1 MPTASTAARR
11 RLAIAA
17 LLIATPAFAQSGDA
31 SADASKPAT
40 TGDPAPAVGGHAA
53 TEAPAGVVPLADYT
67 GDFWTRSAV
76 LGDLGGARTDLAEMG
91 IQFNVDWTN
100 TLQSVVDGGRDQ
112 TTKIGG
118 TADFNITF
126 DLMRM
131 KLLPGAFVKFR
142 GESRYGESVN
152 GDTGTLLPVSSDMLF
167 PLTSELNE
175 GVPFDITNL
184 TYYQFLSDHFAIL
197 AGKFD
202 TLDGDPNEFASGRGL
217 TQFQN
222 LNFVFNAVPLLT
234 VPYDVLGAGVIIMPN
249 KWITIISN
257 VFTTTDVSSVSGFSD
272 LDNGLTWATE
282 ANFQYRLGR
291 LPGGFNIGGTYAFD
305 NDFKTV
311 NRRYTFEPG
320 QGVVVPPDQN
330 DSWSVYL
337 SGWQYLFAEDDG
349 RGDEPLDPEN
359 RIPDLKGLGVFAR
372 LGFADQ
378 DTNPIQVAFSVG
390 LGGRGAI
397 PGRDND
403 IFGVGYFYND
413 AQENR
418 LQTILNLKSYGQ
430 GFEAFYSVA
439 ITPAMHLTFDLQVVE
454 PVSNNLDTAVIL
466 GGRFLVHF

>member
-1 MPTASTAARR
+1 MPFAPTAAR
-11 RLAIAA
+11 LHHAVAA
-17 LLIATPAFAQSGDA
+17 LLVASTPALAQNDA
-31 SADASKPAT
+31 APPKPAAS
-40 TGDPAPAVGGHAA
+40 GDPAPAVGGHAA
-53 TEAPAGVVPLADYT
+53 AEAPAGVVPIADTT
-67 GDFWTRSAV
+67 GDFWERSAV
-76 LGDLGGARTDLAEMG
+76 LGDFDGGRTKLAEMG

-112 TTKIGG
+112 TTEIGG
-118 TADFNITF
+118 TADFNLTF

-131 KLLPGAFVKFR
+131 KLMPGAFVKFR

-152 GDTGTLLPVSSDMLF
+152 GDTGSLLPVASDMYF

-175 GVPFDITNL
+175 GVPFYITNL
-184 TYYQFLSDHFAIL
+184 TYYQFFSDEFAVF

-234 VPYDVLGAGVIIMPN
+234 VPYDVLGGGVMIMPN

-282 ANFQYRLGR
+282 ADFQYRLGQ

-305 NDFKTV
+305 NDFKTI
-311 NRRYTFEPG
+311 NRRYTLQPG
-320 QGVVVPPDQN
+320 QGVVVAPDQN
-330 DSWSVYL
+330 SSWCVYL
-337 SGWQYLFAEDDG
+337 SAWQYLFAEDDG
-349 RGDEPLDPEN
+349 RGDEPLSPEN
-359 RIPDLKGLGVFAR
+359 RVPDLKGLGVFGR
-372 LGFADQ
+372 LGFADP
-378 DTNPIQVAFSVG
+378 DTNPVSFAFSLG
-390 LGGRGAI
+390 LGGRGLI

-403 IFGVGYFYND
+403 LFGAGYFYND
-413 AQENR
+413 TEDRRILTA
-418 LQTILNLKSYGQ
+418 LNLQSYGQ
-430 GFEAFYSVA
+430 GFEAFYSFA
-439 ITPAMHLTFDLQVVE
+439 ITPAMHLTFDFQLVE
-454 PVSNNLDTAVIL
+454 PVSNNLDTAVVL